1 MKELFEEILNH
12 CDSIIET
19 CQRTTSGNY
28 MHNIAQ
34 NRFSAKMIKQ
44 CVELVK
50 NELNLMKDDTKHRYP
65 RH

>member
-28 MHNIAQ
+28 MHNNAS

-44 CVELVK
+44 CVELIK
-50 NELNLMKDDTKHRYP
+50 AKEIESTPSSKT
-65 RH
+65 